1 MAKNWTVSLYSVHKA
16 LSDNTIQKIVTSSE
30 KCITYEMGDHSY
42 AKTNQQRNLNLITNL
57 NLINNYGGI
66 SRNLKKINAEL
77 AVGGLYIG
85 KFKTHDQIRATN
97 WMYKIPVLK
106 HLYKVVDF
114 GVHRVAPKIKPTQKI
129 YFFLTKGKRRRLT
142 KAEVLGRLVRY
153 GFQIEEVN
161 DDFNGETVFVARKV
175 NEGRLEDKPS
185 FGPLYRMPRIG
196 KDGKMIHVFKL
207 RTMHPYSEYLQD
219 YVLQQN
225 GYSESG
231 KPANDFRLTSWG
243 KVARKYWL
251 DEVPQLINVVRG
263 DMKLLGVR
271 PVSRRYFEDIPEHL
285 QFKRLSQ
292 KPGCIP
298 PYVALNRASSK
309 NAVLNAEE
317 VYLRLAKGNTVRL
330 DTSLAFMALRNIVF
344 KGKRSA

>member
-1 MAKNWTVSLYSVHKA
+1 MAKNRTESLIDVYNALNSSTIEEIVSR
-16 LSDNTIQKIVTSSE
+16 SE
-30 KCITYEMGDHSY
+30 NSRTYEMGYHSY
-42 AKTNQQRNLNLITNL
+42 SQTNQPYNLDLISNLNLV
-57 NLINNYGGI
+57 NNYGGI
-66 SRNLKKINAEL
+66 SKNLRRINAQL

-85 KFKTHDQIRATN
+85 KFKTHDQIRATK
-97 WMYKIPVLK
+97 WIYKIPVLK
-106 HLYKVVDF
+106 QIYKVVDF
-114 GVHRVAPKIKPTQKI
+114 GVHRVTPKLKPTQKI

-142 KAEVLGRLVRY
+142 KAEVLGRLVRF

-161 DDFNGETVFVARKV
+161 DDFNGETVFVVRKV
-175 NEGRLEDKPS
+175 NDGRFDDKPS

-225 GYSESG
+225 GYSETG

-243 KVARKYWL
+243 KIARKYWL
-251 DEVPQLINVVRG
+251 DEIPQLLNVIRG

-285 QFKRLSQ
+285 QFKRMAQ

-317 VYLRLAKGNTVRL
+317 VYLRLAKGNTLRL
-330 DTSLAFMALRNIVF
+330 DTSLAFMALKNIVI